1 MQNKLAVSLAT
12 LLLLVGIGVT
22 PSARA
27 ADDPNTGTWRLNLA
41 KSRFNPGPAPKAI
54 KVETIRI
61 ENNTETY
68 NSERLDAS
76 GTTTLET
83 YSAKL
88 DGTEAPVSGIPYADT
103 ISTKQMA
110 PNHLVSTF
118 KKDGMVTMT
127 VNIVVAADGMSR
139 TVTYTGK
146 NERGQ
151 KVHNVL
157 VYDKQM

>member
-1 MQNKLAVSLAT
+1 MRNRLAVSLVT
-12 LLLLVGIGVT
+12 LLLVVGTGVT

-27 ADDPNTGTWRLNLA
+27 ADDPNSGTWRLNLA

-54 KVETIRI
+54 KVETIKI
-61 ENNTETY
+61 ENDTETY

-76 GTTTLET
+76 GNTTLET

-88 DGTEAPVSGIPYADT
+88 DGTETPVAGVPYADT
-103 ISTKQMA
+103 ISTKRMA

-118 KKDGMVTMT
+118 KKGGMVTMT
-127 VNIVVAADGMSR
+127 VNIVVATGGMSR

-157 VYDKQM
+157 MFDKQM

>member
-1 MQNKLAVSLAT
+1 MRNKLAASLAT
-12 LLLLVGIGVT
+12 LLLLGGITVT
-22 PSARA
+22 SAA
-27 ADDPNTGTWRLNLA
+27 SGADDPNNGTWRLNLA
-41 KSRFNPGPAPKAI
+41 KSKFNPGPAPKAI
-54 KVETIRI
+54 KVETIKI
-61 ENNTETY
+61 ENDTETY

-76 GTTTLET
+76 GNTTLET

-88 DGTEAPVSGIPYADT
+88 DGTEAPVAGIPYADT
-103 ISTKQMA
+103 ISTKRMA
-110 PNHLVSTF
+110 PNHLVTTF

-157 VYDKQM
+157 VFDKQM